1 MNTTT
6 AAAGAR
12 KVCRGFV
19 LRLLNVLRLV
29 RLTSYVAR
37 LVNPQLPR
45 EYKVLI
51 VEDEPSYA
59 DALVVGLERERFRV
73 AVATDGRSALDRF
86 DHLAPDIVLLDVMLP
101 GMSGL
106 DVCRELR
113 LRSTVP
119 IVMVTAKSS
128 EVDAVVGLEIGA
140 DDYIAKPYRL
150 RELIARV
157 RALLRRSEFRERNP
171 EITRIIEAGD
181 VMIDIERHE
190 VVVRGVPMT
199 MPLRE
204 FELLALL
211 AAHPGRVMT
220 RDQLISRLWGADY
233 VGDTKTLDT
242 HIKRLRAKVEEDPQE
257 PAHIVTIRGLGYKFE
272 LSSEMR
278 R

>member
-1 MNTTT
+1 MT
-6 AAAGAR
+6 AAADAR
-12 KVCRGFV
+12 NVCRGFV
-19 LRLLNVLRLV
+19 LRLLEVLRLV

-37 LVNPQLPR
+37 FVNPQMPR

-73 AVATDGRSALDRF
+73 AVATDGRSALERF

-140 DDYIAKPYRL
+140 DDYISKPYRL
-150 RELIARV
+150 RELVARV

-171 EITRIIEAGD
+171 EITRIIEAGP
-181 VMIDIERHE
+181 VRIDIERHE
-190 VVVRGVPMT
+190 VVVRGVSMT

-211 AAHPGRVMT
+211 AANPGRVMT
-220 RDQLISRLWGADY
+220 RDQIISRLWGADY
-233 VGDTKTLDT
+233 IGDTKKLDT
-242 HIKRLRAKVEEDPQE
+242 HIKRLRSKVEHDPQA
-257 PAHIVTIRGLGYKFE
+257 PTHIVTIRGLGYKFE
-272 LSSEMR
+272 LSSETR
-278 R
+278 G

>member
-1 MNTTT
+1 MNTAI

-19 LRLLNVLRLV
+19 LRLLDVLRV
-29 RLTSYVAR
+29 VMRTPYVAR

-73 AVATDGRSALDRF
+73 AVATDGRSALERF

>member
-1 MNTTT
+1 M
-6 AAAGAR
+6 
-12 KVCRGFV
+12 
-19 LRLLNVLRLV
+19 
-29 RLTSYVAR
+29 
-37 LVNPQLPR
+37 PR

-73 AVATDGRSALDRF
+73 AVATDGRSALERF

-140 DDYIAKPYRL
+140 DDYISKPYRL
-150 RELIARV
+150 RELVARV

-171 EITRIIEAGD
+171 EITRIIEAGP
-181 VMIDIERHE
+181 VRIDIERHE
-190 VVVRGVPMT
+190 VVVRGVSMT

-211 AAHPGRVMT
+211 AANPGRVMT
-220 RDQLISRLWGADY
+220 RDQIISRLWGADY
-233 VGDTKTLDT
+233 IGDTKTLDT
-242 HIKRLRAKVEEDPQE
+242 HIKRLRSKVEYDPQA

-272 LSSEMR
+272 LSSETR
-278 R
+278 G